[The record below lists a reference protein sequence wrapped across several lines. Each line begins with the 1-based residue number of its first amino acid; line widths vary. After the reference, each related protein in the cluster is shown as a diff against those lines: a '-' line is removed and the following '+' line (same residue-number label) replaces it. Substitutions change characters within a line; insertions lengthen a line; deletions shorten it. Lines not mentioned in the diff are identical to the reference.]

1 MNNPKFVVLEKR
13 KVIDELFKAKYR
25 IITRA
30 VLNTKEDA
38 VNYVTEYNNA
48 LKRIK
53 METEGVNLAVISE
66 LFIHE
71 VQDKPYPLRW
81 EESKLFDHKG
91 NVIKTSIAIR
101 LYEVD
106 KFDSIDMEAYD
117 ICSL

>member
-1 MNNPKFVVLEKR
+1 MNKTKFVVLEKR

-30 VLNTKEDA
+30 VFDTKEEA
-38 VNYVTEYNNA
+38 VDYVTEYNNA

-71 VQDKPYPLRW
+71 VQDKPNPLTW
-81 EESKLFDHKG
+81 EESKLFDPNG
-91 NVIKTSIAIR
+91 NIIKTSIAIKE
-101 LYEVD
+101 YEVD
-106 KFDSIDMEAYD
+106 EFDSINMEAYD